1 VIANFWRVGL
11 ARAYTS
17 DRTKTIGKQV
27 GSSVES
33 VAASP
38 DRQNP
43 VGDALEEV
51 AREGARRLLAEM
63 LELEVTEFLGR
74 VRYERGQAFRGYRNG
89 FAPERTI
96 GVGLGAVKVRVP
108 RVSDVP
114 EEVAARGFQS
124 QIVGRYQRL
133 SQTTQTLLAR
143 LYLEGLST
151 GDFEPVFRAIL
162 GENAPLSATSVTR
175 LKAEWRAEHE
185 AWAKRRLDGHR
196 YLYVWVDGVYL
207 DAGQEDEKTALLCV
221 LGLREDGQ
229 KELLGMSLGYR
240 ESQESWAGVLR
251 DLKSRG
257 MSRPEALVGDGALG
271 IWAALREVWPET
283 KPQRCWNHRTLNVL
297 DKLPKRLWAK
307 VRADLRA
314 ASQAPTRAECRTQ
327 LEAIALEL
335 RTAGQAPAAETV
347 LRDVEDFLT
356 YYDFPTEHWVHLRTT
371 NPVES
376 VFSGVRLRTDVAKK
390 LPNRENA
397 LYLVFKV
404 VQRLSRNWRRITGAN
419 LCQLVLDEK
428 RFVDGKL
435 AEAVAA

>member
-1 VIANFWRVGL
+1 LV
-11 ARAYTS
+11 RAYTA
-17 DRTKTIGKQV
+17 DQTKATAKQG

-33 VAASP
+33 VVASP
-38 DRQNP
+38 NRENP
-43 VGDALEEV
+43 VSDVLEEI

-89 FAPERTI
+89 HAPERTI

-108 RVSDVP
+108 RLSDVP
-114 EEVAARGFQS
+114 AEVAAKGFES

-133 SQTTQTLLAR
+133 SRTTQTLLAR

-151 GDFEPVFRAIL
+151 GDFEPVFRAVL
-162 GENAPLSATSVTR
+162 GETAPLSATSVTR
-175 LKAEWRAEHE
+175 LKTEWQGEHD
-185 AWAKRRLDGHR
+185 AWARRRLEGHR

-240 ESQESWAGVLR
+240 ESQESWAEVLR
-251 DLKSRG
+251 DLKGRG

-297 DKLPKRLWAK
+297 DKLPKRLWAQ

-314 ASQAPTRAECRTQ
+314 ASQAPTRAECRQQ
-327 LEAIALEL
+327 LETIAAEL
-335 RTAGQAPAAETV
+335 HKAGQGPAAETV

-356 YYDFPTEHWVHLRTT
+356 YYDFPTEHWAHLRTT
-371 NPVES
+371 NPIES
-376 VFSGVRLRTDVAKK
+376 VFSGVRLRTNVTKR

-397 LYLVFKV
+397 LYLVYKV

-428 RFVDGKL
+428 QFVDGKL
-435 AEAVAA
+435 AETIAA